1 MAKIQAVFIYGPLY
15 ECTLS
20 QKHGTIPSNV
30 WECRW
35 DNVALH
41 ARILS
46 HRFFPVITGNP
57 IIQLCH
63 ISRYYLSIFPQIDF
77 LPLNKTSMVREW
89 FLETVTQIVQGFPE
103 MTLNFPPKNGVGILS
118 FPTRWTVMISCTVRT
133 CRSRLELAVLQLVAC
148 RFTSIFATD
157 ANFVGIVPLICRNK
171 DSYYWSN

>member
-1 MAKIQAVFIYGPLY
+1 MPLGQCCIA
-15 ECTLS
+15 CTYLVP
-20 QKHGTIPSNV
+20 QIFPSHS
-30 WECRW
+30 WESY
-35 DNVALH
+35 NTVV
-41 ARILS
+41 S
-46 HRFFPVITGNP
+46 HLPV
-57 IIQLCH
+57 
-63 ISRYYLSIFPQIDF
+63 YYLSIFPQIDF

-103 MTLNFPPKNGVGILS
+103 MTLNFPPKNCVGILS

-157 ANFVGIVPLICRNK
+157 ANFVGIVPVICRNK